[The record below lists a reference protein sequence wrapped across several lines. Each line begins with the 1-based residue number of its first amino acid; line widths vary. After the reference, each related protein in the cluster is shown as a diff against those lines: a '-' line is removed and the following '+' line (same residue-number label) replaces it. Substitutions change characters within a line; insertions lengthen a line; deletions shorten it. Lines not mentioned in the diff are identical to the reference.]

1 MCYRTVSKWDCWIP
15 SIDKRVSLIV
25 QLLNKHEP
33 LAKQENP
40 PAWVCLQLQLQKH
53 MHSRRTKLHHPLFAI
68 CYNWSEYCV
77 SIDDLCCCNEEV
89 VAHSFLQ
96 YTKARGM
103 KWRKLRTKVWSN
115 FLIHIR
121 EKKSVAQLKRKNYFI
136 VKIQVLS
143 AVKKFRERLCSGKQ

>member
-1 MCYRTVSKWDCWIP
+1 
-15 SIDKRVSLIV
+15 
-25 QLLNKHEP
+25 
-33 LAKQENP
+33 
-40 PAWVCLQLQLQKH
+40 
-53 MHSRRTKLHHPLFAI
+53 
-68 CYNWSEYCV
+68 
-77 SIDDLCCCNEEV
+77 
-89 VAHSFLQ
+89 
-96 YTKARGM
+96 M